1 VGGGVLR
8 DTDALTWSVSFAKV
22 VDNGY
27 LPH

>member
-8 DTDALTWSVSFAKV
+8 DTDALSGSVPFAMV
-22 VDNGY
+22 VDNSY

>member
-8 DTDALTWSVSFAKV
+8 DTDGLTGSVPFAKV
-22 VDNGY
+22 VDNSY